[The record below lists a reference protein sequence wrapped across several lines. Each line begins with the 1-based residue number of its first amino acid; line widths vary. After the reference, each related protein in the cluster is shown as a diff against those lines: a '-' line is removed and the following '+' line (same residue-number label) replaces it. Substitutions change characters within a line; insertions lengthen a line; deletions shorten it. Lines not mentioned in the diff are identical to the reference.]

1 MSAFQRCGE
10 SLFAAMRG
18 ILGHVSAAGAA
29 SAQVTDAEGTALRF
43 NQRDPSV
50 RGLIAG
56 RPLVHA
62 EAREL
67 WRRSGWRVV

>member
-10 SLFAAMRG
+10 SLLAAMRN

-29 SAQVTDAEGTALRF
+29 SAQVTDAEGTALWF
-43 NQRDPSV
+43 HQRDPSA
-50 RGLIAG
+50 RSLIAG

-62 EAREL
+62 ETREL
-67 WRRSGWRVV
+67 WRRSGWRLV